1 MTGPT
6 KEPALNIP
14 PRIESDLARI
24 AIGTCSVIQLSLAK
38 PKTAAAAPTINTP
51 ELLDGLALLGVK
63 AVLQTI
69 SLIESGVNPTVQASE
84 GITRANKLTSEEA
97 QIDWSQS
104 TSTIVNKIRAFYPN
118 PGAWTT
124 FRDVKI
130 KMNSATVSE
139 LKLQPGEITQQGKA
153 ILVGTG
159 DGAIELITVKP
170 AGKSAMSAQDWAN
183 GQHLI
188 ANEKFEI
195 FNG

>member
-1 MTGPT
+1 MDTGPIYT
-6 KEPALNIP
+6 
-14 PRIESDLARI
+14 
-24 AIGTCSVIQLSLAK
+24 
-38 PKTAAAAPTINTP
+38 TAPFDVSPTINTP

-130 KMNSATVSE
+130 KLNSATISE
-139 LKLQPGEITQQGKA
+139 LKLKPGEIAQQGKA
-153 ILVGTG
+153 ILVGTS
-159 DGAIELITVKP
+159 DGAIELITVNP

-188 ANEKFEI
+188 PNEKFEI